1 MVIGGSLT
9 HTPCCLERG
18 CAQVVKVQAQRKK
31 GGAHL
36 IVNLVTVSLKINI
49 QSDFRGRKLVLYV
62 LSKNEIVFVLFC
74 FV

>member
-1 MVIGGSLT
+1 MVIRGSLT

-49 QSDFRGRKLVLYV
+49 QSDFRG
-62 LSKNEIVFVLFC
+62 
-74 FV
+74 